1 MGGQAGTISVVMPAH
16 DEEPFL
22 EAAVRAVAGG
32 LAERGQPLE
41 VLVVENG
48 STDGTAALARRLE
61 QSVAHVKALSLPEAD
76 YGRALRAGFLHA
88 EGEVVAFFDVD
99 YYDLAFLDLA
109 LARLGQPDAPA
120 IVVGAKRAPGAVDT
134 RAWSRRLVTS
144 GFSLLLRAG
153 FGLAVSDT
161 HGMKVLR
168 RLPLVPLA
176 EACRL
181 GTDLFDTEL
190 VLRAQRAGLVVTEIP
205 VRVSETRPS
214 RTSILG
220 RIPRTL
226 LGLARLRLLL
236 WTERTAPS
244 PP

>member
-22 EAAVRAVAGG
+22 EASVRTVAAG
-32 LAERGQPLE
+32 LAERERPYE

-61 QSVAHVKALSLPEAD
+61 DAVAHVKAVSLPDPD
-76 YGRALRAGFLHA
+76 YGRA
-88 EGEVVAFFDVD
+88 
-99 YYDLAFLDLA
+99 
-109 LARLGQPDAPA
+109 
-120 IVVGAKRAPGAVDT
+120 
-134 RAWSRRLVTS
+134 
-144 GFSLLLRAG
+144 LRAG

-168 RLPLVPLA
+168 RLPLVALA
-176 EACRL
+176 EECRL

-190 VLRAQRAGLVVTEIP
+190 VLRAQRARFVVTEIP